1 MKPRCNSRFS
11 IFAVS
16 CAALFAASPAV
27 MAVDYVFG
35 SGSGVTPFTI
45 TASDTARALGSSLGT
60 LSSDPGAVYWRGTA
74 SDATYAH
81 FDLSSIEG
89 AGISGSVNLNF
100 TVAAAF
106 GGDINAGQ
114 VSKAK
119 GAWSAPG
126 AAPGFTAISGA
137 TGPNGSF
144 ADGTTATWTI
154 GSGAF
159 AGFLGSPSS
168 FPGLVVS
175 AGAGSTAHFSGLPTL
190 TGTALIGQVTVADG
204 TDWSAAVWNSGTSTL
219 TVSGTSDVSGG
230 NVAIQS
236 GATVSMVDAATMGS
250 GSFAGFITNAG
261 TLSFASSAAQ
271 TLSGAISGPG
281 ALAKSGAGTLTLH
294 GCQQFLRRH
303 HHRRRLP
310 LGFIQ
315 HLWLRRGHNQQRRH
329 LGNQWSMDLR
339 RSQPL
344 GIFHQHSIRDGEHRR
359 HTPFQ

>member
-1 MKPRCNSRFS
+1 MKPRSNSRFS

-27 MAVDYVFG
+27 LAVDYVFG

-45 TASDTARALGSSLGT
+45 TASDTARALGFSLGT
-60 LSSDPGAVYWRGTA
+60 LENPDPGAVYWRGAA

-81 FDLSSIEG
+81 FDLSSLEG

-100 TVAAAF
+100 TVDTIY

-114 VSKAK
+114 VSKAN

-137 TGPNGSF
+137 TGPTASFLNG
-144 ADGTTATWTI
+144 ATATWTI
-154 GSGAF
+154 GGSAF
-159 AGFLGSPSS
+159 TEFLASPGS

-175 AGAGSTAHFSGLPTL
+175 AGADSNAHFSGLPTL

-261 TLSFASSAAQ
+261 TFPSAA
-271 TLSGAISGPG
+271 
-281 ALAKSGAGTLTLH
+281 
-294 GCQQFLRRH
+294 RRH
-303 HHRRRLP
+303 RL
-310 LGFIQ
+310 
-315 HLWLRRGHNQQRRH
+315 
-329 LGNQWSMDLR
+329 SAA
-339 RSQPL
+339 
-344 GIFHQHSIRDGEHRR
+344 
-359 HTPFQ
+359 PFPVPGP